1 MKKTLIPLVLLVW
14 CLFGFNSAFSQT
26 KLVALAPP
34 VLYDNALESS
44 VNTEIFTIPTS
55 QNPLESLVKKLNT
68 KSYSELHLYAV
79 TEANMIGFNLLGLSQ
94 NTLNDNK
101 ALLEEF
107 RKFKIRIVVHSKVL
121 GTGASGQ
128 LFLSDLS
135 KLMGNQVEVQ
145 K

>member
-1 MKKTLIPLVLLVW
+1 MKKTLIPLVLLLW
-14 CLFGFNSAFSQT
+14 CLFGFNSAFSQI

-34 VLYDNALESS
+34 VLYDNSLESN
-44 VNTEIFTIPTS
+44 VNTEIYTIPTS

-68 KSYSELHLYAV
+68 KNYTELHLYAV

-135 KLMGNQVEVQ
+135 KLMGNPVEVQ